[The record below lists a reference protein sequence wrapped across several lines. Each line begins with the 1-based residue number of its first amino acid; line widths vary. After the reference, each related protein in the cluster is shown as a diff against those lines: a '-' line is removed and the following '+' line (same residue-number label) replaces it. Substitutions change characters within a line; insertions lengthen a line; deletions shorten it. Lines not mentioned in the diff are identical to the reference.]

1 VGQLV
6 PYGVV
11 AIGAIFNKKVS
22 NPMSTQLEAT
32 RQHSA
37 HQMLERAST
46 AVIYLEILG
55 TFTAITLIGCV
66 IWLLVW

>member
-11 AIGAIFNKKVS
+11 AIGAIFNRKVS

-37 HQMLERAST
+37 HQMLDRASV
-46 AVIYLEILG
+46 AVIYLGIVL
-55 TFTAITLIGCV
+55 TFTAVTLIGCMICLL
-66 IWLLVW
+66 IW